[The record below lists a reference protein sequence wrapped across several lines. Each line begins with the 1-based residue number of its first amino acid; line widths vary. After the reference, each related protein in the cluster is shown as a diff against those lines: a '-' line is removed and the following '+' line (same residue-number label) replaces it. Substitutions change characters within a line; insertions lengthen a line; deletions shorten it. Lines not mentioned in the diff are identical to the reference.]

1 MRKGSLRRQWE
12 QEQTG
17 LENVIQDLSREQ
29 RSWAPQNALV
39 TYKGKLL

>member
-1 MRKGSLRRQWE
+1 MREGSLRRQWE

-29 RSWAPQNALV
+29 GELGTSESASNTQ
-39 TYKGKLL
+39 G